1 MKPLN
6 ITDSEVSKPMKQRG
20 QSLVELGV
28 SLLIL
33 MLLLSGAAEFGVLF
47 FQYVQLRDAAQEG
60 ALYGS
65 TSIPST
71 PSGPAPTADTWTK
84 IEQRA
89 RSASNS
95 PVNLADPAQVDVYIY
110 IIDKTT
116 KASTLVWKN
125 YTAQGTATSSACENN
140 GIQVTVEYKHRI
152 FMPFVPQILDLQE
165 IPLSATVVDTIL
177 SPIC

>member
-1 MKPLN
+1 MKK
-6 ITDSEVSKPMKQRG
+6 ERG

-33 MLLLSGAAEFGVLF
+33 VYLLSGAAEFGVLF

-65 TSIPST
+65 TSIPPT
-71 PSGPAPTADTWTK
+71 GPIADTWTK

-89 RSASNS
+89 RSASTS
-95 PVNLADPAQVDVYIY
+95 PINLATDPTVNVSIY
-110 IIDKTT
+110 VIDSATNV
-116 KASTLVWKN
+116 STLVWKN
-125 YTAQGTATSSACENN
+125 NTAQGTTSSACENN
-140 GIQVTVEYKHRI
+140 GIQVTVDYKHKI
-152 FMPFVPQILDLQE
+152 FMPFMPQLLGRSDDPYINLTA
-165 IPLSATVVDTIL
+165 SVTDTIL